1 MNELELKE
9 LQKELDEEKYI
20 SSEGSGFD
28 RSGNMDWCDNC
39 LFQNRAYKTCDLRH
53 ESRTANMVCARH
65 KSREE
70 KNGVE
75 KSNRTTKSN
84 RPRQSKS
91 KRPNL

>member
-39 LFQNRAYKTCDLRH
+39 LFQNREYKTCDLTH

-65 KSREE
+65 KSRENN
-70 KNGVE
+70 NG
-75 KSNRTTKSN
+75 KQNKTGKTN
-84 RPRQSKS
+84 RPRKSKS
-91 KRPNL
+91 MCPNL